1 MANYNPNSTTYEHSF
16 EPNTT
21 QLTMAMD
28 YNAVGQ
34 PVIRVAGSEAFG
46 DINIAL
52 GNVTGMTQVF
62 KHGYNPSF
70 QNAVE
75 ESFWDGS
82 VIYPWSAWSSTG
94 TLSVVST
101 SGSDTG
107 DLTIYGLDTDYA
119 IQQETITLTGTTPV
133 VTLNN
138 WARVHEMS
146 YTDGTP
152 NVGTISATRGATVIS
167 TMLAGFGRTQQA
179 QYTVPA
185 GHTAFLFSGQANM
198 GKGND
203 GQGRFKYRLFGQTF
217 QVAIVFLLYQNTFDK
232 KFTTPFVLPEK
243 TDLDVTLIVGN
254 SGTIASCNYDL
265 ILVDNNYLPS

>member
-1 MANYNPNSTTYEHSF
+1 MANYNPNSTDYEHSF

-46 DINIAL
+46 DINIAI
-52 GNVTGMTQVF
+52 GAVSGMTQVF
-62 KHGYNPSF
+62 KHGYNPDF
-70 QNAVE
+70 QNGVE
-75 ESFWDGS
+75 ESYWDGS
-82 VIYPWSAWSSTG
+82 TAYPWSAWGTTG

-101 SGSDTG
+101 AADTG
-107 DLTIYGLDTDYA
+107 DLTITGLDTSYA
-119 IQQETITLTGTTPV
+119 IQTETITLTGTTPV
-133 VTLNN
+133 TTQNT
-138 WARVHEMS
+138 WARVHDMT

-152 NVGTISATRGATVIS
+152 NTGQINASRGGTVIAS
-167 TMLAGFGRTQQA
+167 VLAGFGASQMA

-185 GHTAFLFSGQANM
+185 GKTAFLFHGQANM

-203 GQGRFKYRLFGQTF
+203 GQGRFKYRLFGETF
-217 QVAIVFLLYQNTFDK
+217 KVAMVFMLYQNTFDK

-243 TDLDVTLIVGN
+243 TDLDVTLTVSN
-254 SGTIASCNYDL
+254 SGTISSCNYDL
-265 ILVDNNYLPS
+265 ILVDNTNLP